1 MGGWNRVWMRSAVK
15 HNPGFITC
23 VAYTMTLHRLAFPC
37 ALAFALIAA
46 PLISTAQTAPS
57 KPTQSS
63 KAPARKAAPPTSVRY
78 IPSKPASPEQID
90 ASERVFYGVYECE
103 FNQTIDITPNIPF
116 PAYVNVKHGKA
127 TYLMKPVLSSTG
139 AIRLE
144 DIRGQTLM
152 VQIASKSML
161 LNVKTAQ
168 RVVDDCVSPKQ
179 RDLIDAARA
188 AKVAAAAVAAATTA
202 PQISATASAPDSG
215 GSSAASAQAASSPA
229 SSVEQKRL
237 PNR

>member
-1 MGGWNRVWMRSAVK
+1 MRSAIK

-23 VAYTMTLHRLAFPC
+23 AAHTMTLNRLALPC
-37 ALAFALIAA
+37 ALTFALIAA
-46 PLISTAQTAPS
+46 PLISTAQPAQTALPKSTPS
-57 KPTQSS
+57 A
-63 KAPARKAAPPTSVRY
+63 KAPARKAAPPKTQY

-116 PAYVNVKHGKA
+116 PAYVNVKHGKV

-161 LNVKTAQ
+161 LHVKTAQ
-168 RVVDDCVSPKQ
+168 RLVDDCVSPKQ

-188 AKVAAAAVAAATTA
+188 AKAAAAAPHIPAA
-202 PQISATASAPDSG
+202 ASAPDSG
-215 GSSAASAQAASSPA
+215 ASSAAPATSASTA
-229 SSVEQKRL
+229 EQKPLLSR
-237 PNR
+237 

>member
-1 MGGWNRVWMRSAVK
+1 MRSAIK

-23 VAYTMTLHRLAFPC
+23 AAHTMTLNRLALPC

-46 PLISTAQTAPS
+46 PLIATAQPAQTAIPKSTPS
-57 KPTQSS
+57 P
-63 KAPARKAAPPTSVRY
+63 KAPARKVAPPKGQY

-103 FNQTIDITPNIPF
+103 FNQTISITPSTPF

-161 LNVKTAQ
+161 LNVKSAQ
-168 RVVDDCVSPKQ
+168 RIVDDCVSPKQ

-188 AKVAAAAVAAATTA
+188 AKAAAAA
-202 PQISATASAPDSG
+202 PQIPATSASAPDSG
-215 GSSAASAQAASSPA
+215 ASSAAPAQATSPPA
-229 SSVEQKRL
+229 MPVEPKPL
-237 PNR
+237 LNR

>member
-1 MGGWNRVWMRSAVK
+1 MRSAVK
-15 HNPGFITC
+15 HNSGFITC
-23 VAYTMTLHRLAFPC
+23 AAYTMTLHRLAFPC
-37 ALAFALIAA
+37 ALAFALIST
-46 PLISTAQTAPS
+46 PLISTAQTAQTPPS
-57 KPTQSS
+57 KPAQPS
-63 KAPARKAAPPTSVRY
+63 KAPAKKAVPKGVRY
-78 IPSKPASPEQID
+78 IPSGAASPEQID
-90 ASERVFYGVYECE
+90 ASERVFYGAYECE
-103 FNQTIDITPNIPF
+103 FNQTIDITRNTPF

-161 LNVKTAQ
+161 LNVKTGQ
-168 RVVDDCVSPKQ
+168 RLVDDCVSPKQ

-188 AKVAAAAVAAATTA
+188 AKVAAAAAAAAA

-215 GSSAASAQAASSPA
+215 ASSAASAQGASPPA
-229 SSVEQKRL
+229 SSVEQKPVLSR
-237 PNR
+237 

>member
-1 MGGWNRVWMRSAVK
+1 MRSAVK

-23 VAYTMTLHRLAFPC
+23 ATHTMTLHRLASPF

-57 KPTQSS
+57 KSTQSS
-63 KAPARKAAPPTSVRY
+63 KAPARKAAPPKGARY
-78 IPSKPASPEQID
+78 IPSEPASPEQVD

-103 FNQTIDITPNIPF
+103 FNQTIDITRNTPF

-168 RVVDDCVSPKQ
+168 RLVDDCVSPKQ

-188 AKVAAAAVAAATTA
+188 AKVAAAAAAVAAATA
-202 PQISATASAPDSG
+202 AASAPDSG
-215 GSSAASAQAASSPA
+215 ASSAAPAASPPA
-229 SSVEQKRL
+229 LPVEQKPLLSR
-237 PNR
+237 

>member
-1 MGGWNRVWMRSAVK
+1 
-15 HNPGFITC
+15 
-23 VAYTMTLHRLAFPC
+23 MTLNRLALPC
-37 ALAFALIAA
+37 AFAFALIAA
-46 PLISTAQTAPS
+46 PLISTAQPAQMALAKSTPS
-57 KPTQSS
+57 A
-63 KAPARKAAPPTSVRY
+63 KAPARKAAPPKTQY

-168 RVVDDCVSPKQ
+168 RLVDDCVSPKQ

-188 AKVAAAAVAAATTA
+188 AKAAAVAAAAA
-202 PQISATASAPDSG
+202 PQIPATSASAPDSG
-215 GSSAASAQAASSPA
+215 ASSAAPAQATSPPA
-229 SSVEQKRL
+229 MPVEPKPLLSR
-237 PNR
+237 

>member
-1 MGGWNRVWMRSAVK
+1 M
-15 HNPGFITC
+15 
-23 VAYTMTLHRLAFPC
+23 
-37 ALAFALIAA
+37 
-46 PLISTAQTAPS
+46 
-57 KPTQSS
+57 PT
-63 KAPARKAAPPTSVRY
+63 KSVRY

-103 FNQTIDITPNIPF
+103 FNQTIDITPNITF

-161 LNVKTAQ
+161 LNVKNAQ
-168 RVVDDCVSPKQ
+168 RLVDDCVSPKQ

-188 AKVAAAAVAAATTA
+188 AKVAAAAAVAAATAA

-229 SSVEQKRL
+229 SSVEQKPL